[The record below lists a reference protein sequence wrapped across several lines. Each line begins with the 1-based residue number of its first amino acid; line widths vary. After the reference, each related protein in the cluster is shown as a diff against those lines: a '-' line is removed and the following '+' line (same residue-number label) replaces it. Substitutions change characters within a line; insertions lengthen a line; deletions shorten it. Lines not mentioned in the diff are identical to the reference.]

1 MNAHRQ
7 LSTIAIAA
15 VALLGFC
22 TTAFAQIAID
32 HNKALSG
39 GVSPGDGAGYPIT
52 INQPGHYVLK
62 SNLLVPAGLNGVE
75 ITASNVT
82 LDLNGYSVIGPGS
95 CSYQSFVVTC
105 TGGAANAGIVA
116 GGSTSNTT
124 LRNGAVMG
132 FFLGV
137 HVKNGR
143 VSGLTS
149 SQHSGDGFSF
159 GTNSDRAAV
168 TASDLVAELN
178 AGHGIVASWGGNFE
192 RLVVRRN
199 GGYGFTGSGG
209 TGAEKQVLVSQSLA
223 TMNGACGFAYA
234 NVRGSVSGGNKTGA
248 FCSAVLVGG
257 NVADGIAN

>member
-1 MNAHRQ
+1 MTLARS
-7 LSTIAIAA
+7 LLC
-15 VALLGFC
+15 ALLC
-22 TTAFAQIAID
+22 AAASTAFAQVSID
-32 HNKALSG
+32 HNKALAG
-39 GVSPGDGAGYPIT
+39 GVSAGDGAGYPIT
-52 INQPGHYVLK
+52 ISQPGHYVLK
-62 SNLLVPAGLNGVE
+62 SNLMVPAGLNGID

-82 LDLNGYSVIGPGS
+82 LDLNGYAVIGPGS
-95 CSYQSFVVTC
+95 CSYQSYVVTC
-105 TGGAANAGIVA
+105 TGAAANAGIVA

-132 FFLGV
+132 FFMGV

-159 GTNSDRAAV
+159 GTNFDRAGV

-178 AGHGIVASWGGNFE
+178 AGHGIVASWGGNFD

-209 TGAEKQVLVSQSLA
+209 TGAEKQVLVSQSVA
-223 TMNGACGFAYA
+223 TLNGACGFSYA
-234 NVRGSVSGGNKTGA
+234 NVHGSVSGGNKSGA